1 MKKIILTLAIAA
13 FMALGAQAQ
22 KFAYIDTEYILENIP
37 EYQAAQRQ
45 LDQLSI
51 QWQREIEAQFAEIE
65 KLYKDYQAESMLLPE
80 DVRKT
85 RENAIIEREKQAK
98 DLQRQRF
105 GRDGDLFKKRQE
117 LTKPIQDKVYEAI
130 KEVAERGNY
139 AVIFDKSGGVT
150 MVYTDVKFDL
160 SDEILNKMGYR
171 K

>member
-85 RENAIIEREKQAK
+85 RENAIIEIEKQAK

>member
-1 MKKIILTLAIAA
+1 MKKIIFTLAIAA
-13 FMALGAQAQ
+13 FMTLGAQAQ
-22 KFAYIDTEYILENIP
+22 KFAFIDSEYILENIP

-51 QWQREIEAQFAEIE
+51 QWQREIEAQFTEIE

-139 AVIFDKSGGVT
+139 AVVFDKSGGVT